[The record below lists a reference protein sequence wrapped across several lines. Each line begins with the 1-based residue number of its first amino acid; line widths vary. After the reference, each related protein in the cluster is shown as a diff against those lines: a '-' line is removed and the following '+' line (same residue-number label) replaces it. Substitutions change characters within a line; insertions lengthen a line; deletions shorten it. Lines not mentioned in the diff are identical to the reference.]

1 MSKFDK
7 THSQDFIRRMDT
19 EEKIAGM
26 YMPYVEEIISQI
38 GYSPETILD
47 IGTGPGTVPM
57 LLGEIFSG
65 AKVFGIDSS
74 KYMVSHANSKRMK
87 KGLTN
92 VVFEVGDGR
101 ALRWDDESFD
111 LVLSKGVFKMI
122 PNRHLFLKEMWRV
135 LKSGKC
141 AFISDLRRDGI
152 EEFEQTS
159 DSMPDDEKNKVRSAL
174 ERSLTVDEL
183 RRILET
189 SGLPLKPVI
198 TTRGYRFMVR
208 LAKD

>member
-19 EEKIAGM
+19 EEKIAEM

-47 IGTGPGTVPM
+47 IGTGPGAVPM

-87 KGLTN
+87 NGLTN

-135 LKSGKC
+135 LKPGKC
-141 AFISDLRRDGI
+141 AFISD
-152 EEFEQTS
+152 